1 MDRIRQ
7 RVNTAYN
14 ETFGYLLMGL
24 TAFFFV
30 VWGAAACVGY
40 MHFEQQKAHPAF
52 QILFVVCCA
61 LGWVGSGIGSIRALE
76 FWLRTPQVRRVYD
89 EDRDRYWNGL
99 PLYERGPLVAAPPAS
114 QN

>member
-1 MDRIRQ
+1 MDRIRE

-24 TAFFFV
+24 MAFFFV

-40 MHFEQQKAHPAF
+40 VIPTGSKEFKVFFAF
-52 QILFVVCCA
+52 MCL
-61 LGWVGSGIGSIRALE
+61 LGWIGSGIGSIFALE
-76 FWLRTPQVRRVYD
+76 YWLRTPQVRRPYD
-89 EDRDRYWNGL
+89 EDRDRYGAGI
-99 PLYERGPLVAAPPAS
+99 PLHEREHRVAAPPAA